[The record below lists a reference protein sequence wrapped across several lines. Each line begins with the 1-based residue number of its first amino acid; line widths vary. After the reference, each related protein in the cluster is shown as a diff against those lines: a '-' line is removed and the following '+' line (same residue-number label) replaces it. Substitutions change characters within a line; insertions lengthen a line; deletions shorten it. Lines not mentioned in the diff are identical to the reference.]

1 MSDSLIVKKAI
12 RSSKKIDL
20 LDSID
25 DPQLKVLKTQ
35 KGDMGKFSKTY
46 HELLRIAEIEQ
57 ANIKARIAMLK
68 KIAKTYTIEPV
79 VEEESL
85 EEIVIEEQE
94 NPIPITKKEDV
105 AINDL
110 IHIKDD
116 SFAFLLINKGSMTT
130 KIDIVK
136 SIISYIGK
144 NNLFIDGSKIHF
156 APDEKLMIL
165 LGGDE
170 DEYSVY
176 RLLRQ
181 IEVRL

>member
-1 MSDSLIVKKAI
+1 MTDSLIVKKAI
-12 RSSKKIDL
+12 RANKKIDL

-25 DPQLKVLKTQ
+25 DPQLQILRVQ

-46 HELLRIAEIEQ
+46 YNLLEKVEKEILELKTRLAL
-57 ANIKARIAMLK
+57 LK
-68 KIAKTYTIEPV
+68 KIGKTYNIEQIEETNKPVELVIEP
-79 VEEESL
+79 
-85 EEIVIEEQE
+85 
-94 NPIPITKKEDV
+94 PIPVTKKEDV

-110 IHIKDD
+110 IYIKDD

-144 NNLFIDGSKIHF
+144 NNLFINGSKINF
-156 APDEKLMIL
+156 APDENLMIL

-170 DEYSVY
+170 DEYSIF

-181 IEVRL
+181 VEVRL